1 MNKYTLWEVVD
12 IYGNRK
18 ALVKTENIFS
28 NEIRNYWHGK
38 EICLQHFG
46 KWYDFGEFFNGGYD
60 LDERRC
66 TFINQKV
73 ATKEYFTS
81 IRRRTQ
87 QC

>member
-73 ATKEYFTS
+73 ATKEYLTS